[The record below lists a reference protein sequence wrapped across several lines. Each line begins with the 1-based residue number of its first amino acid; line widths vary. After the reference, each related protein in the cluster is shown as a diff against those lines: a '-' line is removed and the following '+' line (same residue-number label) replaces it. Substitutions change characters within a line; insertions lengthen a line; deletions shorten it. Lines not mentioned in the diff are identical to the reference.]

1 MQNHL
6 YSISSL
12 NHYLSSTVNTL
23 SVLEYD
29 LVLPG
34 VEKCRI
40 ELFFILTNHKL
51 NIKHPFKSEFHIYLY
66 KHSKTNNVEPD

>member
-1 MQNHL
+1 MHNHL

-12 NHYLSSTVNTL
+12 NHYLSSNVNTL
-23 SVLEYD
+23 SVLEYG

-34 VEKCRI
+34 VEKSRI

-51 NIKHPFKSEFHIYLY
+51 NIKHSFNSEFQIYLS

>member
-12 NHYLSSTVNTL
+12 NHYLSSTINTL
-23 SVLEYD
+23 FVLEYV

-34 VEKCRI
+34 VEKRRI

-51 NIKHPFKSEFHIYLY
+51 NIKHSFNSEFHIYLS

>member
-23 SVLEYD
+23 SVLEYG

-40 ELFFILTNHKL
+40 ELFFILRNHKL
-51 NIKHPFKSEFHIYLY
+51 NIKHSFNSEFHIYLS
-66 KHSKTNNVEPD
+66 KHGKTNNVELD